1 MNVNNKP
8 IIQMTKFLLFIEK
21 YIGAIF
27 VLMLGSTLK
36 IKVLKKPPKERVIY
50 SFWHRNIIPLLFTRK
65 YENAVIMISSS
76 KDGELVAGPC
86 RILGFKTARGSST
99 RDGIKAM
106 KKMIRLSKEHSI
118 AITPDGP
125 KGPREKVK
133 EGLIYLAYLTK
144 LPITPIAVDIKKEVV
159 FNSWDGFRLPL
170 PFSRVNISYGSPIYV
185 SSKEEIEEKLSEV
198 QKVME
203 ELIYQNSLSETK
215 NN

>member
-1 MNVNNKP
+1 
-8 IIQMTKFLLFIEK
+8 
-21 YIGAIF
+21 
-27 VLMLGSTLK
+27 
-36 IKVLKKPPKERVIY
+36 
-50 SFWHRNIIPLLFTRK
+50 
-65 YENAVIMISSS
+65 
-76 KDGELVAGPC
+76 
-86 RILGFKTARGSST
+86 
-99 RDGIKAM
+99 M

-170 PFSRVNISYGSPIYV
+170 PFSRVNISSGSPIYV

-203 ELIYQNSLSETK
+203 ELIYQNSFSETK
-215 NN
+215 NHG